1 MNHWTI
7 ERIDDLY
14 HIRRTD
20 GRGPK
25 LTPAT
30 KDQLA
35 RALQPHGIIGKL
47 YEEVCRQLDG
57 TGKAE
62 VSVTMGNLRQL

>member
-20 GRGPK
+20 GRGP
-25 LTPAT
+25 TT

-62 VSVTMGNLRQL
+62 VSVTMGKLRQL